1 MWFNEVCIKNIFV
14 KLIFKI
20 FTLENSKKKGH
31 NILLK
36 PGIRSLCLLL
46 RSDHLVKTVFSVW
59 NKLPATSA
67 VSKKKFNGE
76 EDQKI

>member
-1 MWFNEVCIKNIFV
+1 MWFNEVYIKNIFV

-31 NILLK
+31 NILPK

-46 RSDHLVKTVFSVW
+46 RSDHLVKTVFSACYIGSVE
-59 NKLPATSA
+59 
-67 VSKKKFNGE
+67 KKINGE